1 MTNIMKKENGGV
13 RTAPNSFSG
22 LVDQIFQD
30 NLGRFFDDT
39 AWGFNGDRR
48 LTGNQVPV
56 NVKETDKSYELD
68 LVAPGLKK
76 EDFKVNVNGDH
87 LTVSFEHKEENSQE
101 NKDEGWIRNE
111 FRLQS
116 FSRSFSLDD
125 SVEMNKITATYR
137 DGLLHLSLPKKEG
150 AQRINRTIEI
160 K

>member
-39 AWGFNGDRR
+39 AFGFNGNRSLSR
-48 LTGNQVPV
+48 NQVPV
-56 NVKETDKSYELD
+56 NVKETDRSYEMD
-68 LVAPGLKK
+68 IVAPGLRK
-76 EDFKVNVNGDH
+76 EDFKISVSGDM
-87 LTVSFEHKEENSQE
+87 LTVTFEHKEETNQE
-101 NKDEGWIRNE
+101 NKDEGWLRKE
-111 FRLQS
+111 FRMQS

-125 SVEMNKITATYR
+125 SVDMNKIAASYK

-150 AQRINRTIEI
+150 AQRVNRSIEI